1 MIVIERSQEMIPC
14 KAIGSPM
21 PGINWYAADDQT
33 PLLDDKKYT
42 IYQNG
47 SLQIRSIEQPDALKY
62 TCAARNLVGEAKRET
77 TLKIA
82 CKCLAV
88 KTFKEFILWVVSCN
102 KSIWKFHLL
111 FI

>member
-21 PGINWYAADDQT
+21 PDINWYAADDQI
-33 PLLDDKKYT
+33 PLLDNAKYT

-47 SLQIRSIEQPDALKY
+47 SLQIRNITQPDALKY

-88 KTFKEFILWVVSCN
+88 KIFK
-102 KSIWKFHLL
+102 
-111 FI
+111 